1 MWKLAVC
8 NIRFFREEKLAR
20 LMRQVVLLLALTPH
34 VVDAQQADLPPVLPP
49 PSSGIAAPSVE
60 PLLLAPPEQ
69 LTAEP
74 SFADDVLK
82 DSISEALES
91 APLVV
96 ENPPSWYHP
105 AYWFGPAPWD
115 VGVELGLNGSEGQ
128 NVAHSL
134 RTGGHIRRKTDRW
147 KLDSSLVYNRNNAN
161 GVETQNNAL
170 LDLRLDR
177 MFKDSPW
184 SMFLMHQTLYDE
196 FQAFDVRVSFNN
208 GLAYECDC
216 GEAVDFLGRLG
227 VGTSRE
233 FGGPDDEWAR
243 ELLLGL
249 EYAHQL
255 TDMQRIAAKFD
266 YFPEWEDFN
275 DYRIVADI
283 GWEIDLDRPK
293 NLSLKLSVVD
303 RYDSTPNGVQ
313 PNELNYSAL
322 LIWGL

>member
-1 MWKLAVC
+1 MLLRLTQQLA
-8 NIRFFREEKLAR
+8 I
-20 LMRQVVLLLALTPH
+20 LLAISPCA
-34 VVDAQQADLPPVLPP
+34 VVAQEFELPPVLPP
-49 PSSGIAAPSVE
+49 PGSRISAPGAEAV
-60 PLLLAPPEQ
+60 LLAPAEE
-69 LTAEP
+69 LTSEP
-74 SFADDVLK
+74 VIADDVLK
-82 DSISEALES
+82 DSITEALES
-91 APLVV
+91 ASGELQAPLT
-96 ENPPSWYHP
+96 WYQP

-115 VGVELGLNGSEGQ
+115 IGVELGLNGSEGE
-128 NVAHSL
+128 NVSHSL
-134 RTGGHIRRKTDRW
+134 RTGGHIRRKTNRW
-147 KLDSSLVYNRNNAN
+147 KLDSSLFHNRNNAN
-161 GVETQNNAL
+161 GLETQNNAL

-177 MFKDSPW
+177 MFKESPW
-184 SMFLMHQTLYDE
+184 SLFLMHQTLYDE
-196 FQAFDVRVSFNN
+196 FQAFDVRISLNS

-216 GEAVDFLGRLG
+216 SEIIDFVGRFGL
-227 VGTSRE
+227 GTSRE

-255 TDMQRIAAKFD
+255 TDMQRLSAKLD

-275 DYRIVADI
+275 KYRIVADL